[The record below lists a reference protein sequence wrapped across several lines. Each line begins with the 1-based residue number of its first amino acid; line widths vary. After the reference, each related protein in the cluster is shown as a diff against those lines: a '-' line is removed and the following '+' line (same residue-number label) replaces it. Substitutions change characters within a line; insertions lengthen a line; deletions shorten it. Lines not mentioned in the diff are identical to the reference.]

1 MKHWHWI
8 PLVFL
13 AVALAAVVMAVPRLG
28 GAPASAADPLTISLD
43 MDTTNGGGPCAVIDS
58 STSHSGADPVSGPV
72 YDVAICA
79 TGLYQGFP
87 IGSFTFDVLYDDG
100 LNEATEVAN
109 VAPALDDNP
118 DANAGTTNWPDS
130 LGALWACDNSGSGF
144 PTGNTIAP
152 GGDAFL
158 ACDGTAVGAT
168 FTLGD
173 NEDHGVIA
181 VIHFKAIAGS
191 VIPDTLTIADS
202 SYLAYASGQTMGE
215 CDPDST
221 LPMDCVGGTDNKTGA
236 AQATATNTPTA
247 TPAPTRCP
255 NDICPTS
262 EPTRKA
268 WTRTPTPTVTAT
280 PAPEE
285 PPGPSEPPPPPP
297 PTGGQLPQV
306 VPPGTGSGPDGIPWA
321 STAVWLLAAAGAVS
335 VSLGGLYLRRA
346 RRR

>member
-1 MKHWHWI
+1 MTRWFWVM
-8 PLVFL
+8 LALSAVVV
-13 AVALAAVVMAVPRLG
+13 AVALAVARSG
-28 GAPASAADPLTISLD
+28 GQGDNQVSAADPLTVRLD
-43 MDTTNGGGPCAVIDS
+43 MDTSDGPCTDIDATADHACG
-58 STSHSGADPVSGPV
+58 ST
-72 YDVAICA
+72 YKVAICA
-79 TGLYQGFP
+79 TGLYMGFP
-87 IGSFTFDVLYDDG
+87 IGSFTMDVTYDDTKNLG
-100 LNEATEVAN
+100 TEVAN
-109 VAPALDDNP
+109 AAPALDDNP
-118 DANAGTTNWPDS
+118 DANAGGTKWGDG
-130 LGALWACDNSGSGF
+130 LGLLWACDNGGSGY

-152 GGDAFL
+152 GGDAFI
-158 ACDGTAVGAT
+158 ACDSTASGAT
-168 FTLGD
+168 TTLGD

-280 PAPEE
+280 PAPTE
-285 PPGPSEPPPPPP
+285 PSGPSEPQQPPPP